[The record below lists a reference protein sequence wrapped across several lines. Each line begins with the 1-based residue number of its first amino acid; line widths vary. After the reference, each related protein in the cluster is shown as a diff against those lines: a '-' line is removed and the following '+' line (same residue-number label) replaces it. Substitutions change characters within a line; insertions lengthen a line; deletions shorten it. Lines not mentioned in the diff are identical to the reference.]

1 MSMAETNRNYVL
13 LNCFAAAEKA
23 EYEGFRNRRETL
35 GQYFLR
41 TTAGVPL
48 ISEHEIAYEKE
59 VSAQRE
65 RRLKLFWDSFPLIM
79 RNWKKILKAPAFS
92 NISMDPIGVVHGI
105 RGVTL
110 GSLAFAWRAHCMR
123 TTCPECNE
131 DAYFIPYVEHPFTMF
146 CSLPDDFPD
155 FPEKSH
161 IYCSACGKENDLYEY
176 EHDPQSKC
184 CDFRLL
190 LEKWMCCHRPTESGI
205 VFETAVHLLKLGE
218 IYGEEV
224 TPSWR

>member
-1 MSMAETNRNYVL
+1 MAETNRNYVL
-13 LNCFAAAEKA
+13 LNCFAAAKKA

-41 TTAGVPL
+41 TTA
-48 ISEHEIAYEKE
+48 
-59 VSAQRE
+59 
-65 RRLKLFWDSFPLIM
+65 
-79 RNWKKILKAPAFS
+79 
-92 NISMDPIGVVHGI
+92 
-105 RGVTL
+105 GVTL

-161 IYCSACGKENDLYEY
+161 IYCSACGKENDLYKF

-184 CDFRLL
+184 RDFRLL
-190 LEKWMCCHRPTESGI
+190 LEKWKRCHRPAESGT
-205 VFETAVHLLKLGE
+205 VFETALHLLKLDE
-218 IYGEEV
+218 IYGEEI